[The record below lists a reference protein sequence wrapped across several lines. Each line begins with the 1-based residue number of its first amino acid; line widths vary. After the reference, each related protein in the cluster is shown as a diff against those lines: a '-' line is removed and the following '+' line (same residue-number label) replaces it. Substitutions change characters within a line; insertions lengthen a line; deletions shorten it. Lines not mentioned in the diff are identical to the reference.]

1 MVIGQSRYFSL
12 VAPNGVNISA
22 YTARWE
28 LRKNGEIKKSGTAVN
43 STTKFDVKFQTNDL
57 TNGHYE
63 TRVFI
68 TDPVDDFVQVVV
80 DAFTLE

>member
-12 VAPNGVNISA
+12 VAPSGVDITE

-28 LRKNGEIKKSGTAVN
+28 LRKNGEIKKFGTAVN

-57 TNGHYE
+57 TNGNYE

-80 DAFTLE
+80 DSFILE